1 VKLRRRKIIVEIV
14 LQWFDDL
21 DDLAYSMLSTWER
34 RRLLCLQLGFA
45 AALILS
51 CLEVSG
57 PWTLW
62 VVTLLSAAVGS
73 VLVWALDLLAVGFF
87 SVLQESILT
96 SSQPNA

>member
-1 VKLRRRKIIVEIV
+1 MEIV

-21 DDLAYSMLSTWER
+21 DDLAYAMLSTWQR

-62 VVTLLSAAVGS
+62 VVTLLSASLGS

-87 SVLQESILT
+87 SVPQEPFFT